1 MTMKKT
7 CIIGGRI
14 DVPLLKVEG
23 SDDTEHYIDKTGRVV
38 K

>member
-14 DVPLLKVEG
+14 DGENRV
-23 SDDTEHYIDKTGRVV
+23 EHYIDKTGREV